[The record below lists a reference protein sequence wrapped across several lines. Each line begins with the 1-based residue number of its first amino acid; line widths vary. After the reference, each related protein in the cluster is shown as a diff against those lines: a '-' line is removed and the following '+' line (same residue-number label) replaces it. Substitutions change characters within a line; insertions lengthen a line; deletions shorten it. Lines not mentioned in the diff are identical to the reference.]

1 MLQDIAPH
9 TYHVE
14 FTPAEPQPADL
25 LLIYGPQGVLSAAD
39 ALRLPRRADFPDI
52 AVHFAFRLDDRAVFL
67 AREPVEAPEGWRY
80 VPSVTYRDAEPRE
93 TAFACATGESLQRW
107 YAANR
112 FCGRCGALMTENPA
126 ERAMTCPVCHKK
138 MELRGK
144 GDSQIF
150 VCKCGYKEKLSS
162 FKDRRAKEGAGVSKK
177 DVAKYLNQQSKE
189 TEEPLNDAFARMLA
203 GIKLDQ

>member
-39 ALRLPRRADFPDI
+39 ALRLPVRADFPDI

-112 FCGRCGALMTENPA
+112 FCGRCVHTITPPLRYNYFTARFFGLEKDEKPCQITENP
-126 ERAMTCPVCHKK
+126 
-138 MELRGK
+138 
-144 GDSQIF
+144 
-150 VCKCGYKEKLSS
+150 
-162 FKDRRAKEGAGVSKK
+162 
-177 DVAKYLNQQSKE
+177 
-189 TEEPLNDAFARMLA
+189 
-203 GIKLDQ
+203 